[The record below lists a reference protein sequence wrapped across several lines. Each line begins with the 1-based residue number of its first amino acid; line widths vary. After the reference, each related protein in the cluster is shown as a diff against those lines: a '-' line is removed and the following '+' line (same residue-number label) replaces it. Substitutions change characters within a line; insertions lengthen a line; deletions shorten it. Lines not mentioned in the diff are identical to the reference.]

1 MKIKLK
7 KILATALTAM
17 LMIATVS
24 CGSSV
29 KTSKNESESTSTEST
44 SAENVDLGKVLIV
57 YYSYT
62 GNTKKLTENIKAM
75 TNADVVEIEP
85 VTPYSDDY
93 DTVEDQ
99 AKKEEDDNFMPDIK
113 TKVDNIDSYDYILIG
128 SPIWWYQIAPPVKTL
143 LSQTDLSNKNVALFV
158 THGGWGLGQSE
169 DNIKELCPNSKILD
183 SLAIEG
189 EKVSE
194 SNEEVVKW
202 LKSLK

>member
-1 MKIKLK
+1 MKFNLK
-7 KILATALTAM
+7 KVIVGFLAAM
-17 LMIATVS
+17 LMIGTVS
-24 CGSSV
+24 CGNNA
-29 KTSKNESESTSTEST
+29 KTAMNDESKVGESAP
-44 SAENVDLGKVLIV
+44 AEKVDLGKVLIV

-62 GNTKKLTENIKAM
+62 GNTKKLTENIQGM

-85 VTPYSDDY
+85 VTPYSEDY

-99 AKKEEDDNFMPDIK
+99 AKKEEDNNFMPEIK

-128 SPIWWYQIAPPVKTL
+128 SPIWWYQVASPVKTF

-169 DNIKELCPNSKILD
+169 DNIKDLCPNSKILE

-194 SNEEVVKW
+194 SNDEVVEW